1 MKNTSPSRI
10 AIKALVC
17 QQIGIIFYAGR
28 RPVTTTC
35 QKKHACPD
43 CRECQNCSPARCHL
57 CRGQG
62 AEEAERRFSGLSMA
76 EQIALFEAVNRGERP
91 EGCYHGRPQSILLAR
106 PE

>member
-1 MKNTSPSRI
+1 M
-10 AIKALVC
+10 
-17 QQIGIIFYAGR
+17 
-28 RPVTTTC
+28 TTTG

-62 AEEAERRFSGLSMA
+62 AQEGERRFAGLSMA
-76 EQIALFEAVNRGERP
+76 QQIALFEAVNRGEQP
-91 EGCYHGRPQSILLAR
+91 EGSYQGPAQSILLGR